1 MIIDGHS
8 HQGGEY
14 RDMQSIISVL
24 DRLGVDKVVLCPADS
39 ERNDPVS
46 IPGMGNRFNG
56 PELNFVVNRF
66 IRAAMARENK
76 WSAIEQS
83 NKRVFKMASLSG
95 GRIIQFYWIN
105 PLKEGISGDLEEKHD
120 LWKFAGI
127 KLHQACHPFII
138 ESGMFSDIAEF
149 AASKHLPVFI
159 HLYSRKDVL
168 DFISVS
174 GSSRTNFIVGHLI
187 GLEIFIKEKKL
198 LGDNVYFDISCP
210 SLVSADRIVLAIN
223 EFGANRII
231 MGSDTPYGRNN
242 LEQVLA
248 VIQSL
253 SLEEEEK
260 EMILGNNLKS
270 ILPV

>member
-14 RDMQSIISVL
+14 RDMQSIISEL
-24 DRLGVDKVVLCPADS
+24 DRLRVDKVVLCPADS

-46 IPGMGNRFNG
+46 IPGIGNRFNG

-66 IRAAMARENK
+66 IRAAMAKENK
-76 WSAIEQS
+76 WSAIERS
-83 NKRVFKMASLSG
+83 NKKIFEMASLSG

-105 PLKEGISGDLEEKHD
+105 PLKKGISGILEEKLD

-127 KLHQACHPFII
+127 KLHQACHPFTLK
-138 ESGMFSDIAEF
+138 SGMFSDIAEF
-149 AASKHLPVFI
+149 AASNNLPVFI
-159 HLYSRKDVL
+159 HLYSKKDVL

-174 GSSRTNFIVGHLI
+174 GSIRTNFIVGHLI
-187 GLEIFIKEKKL
+187 GLEIFIKEKKMT
-198 LGDNVYFDISCP
+198 GDNIYFDISCP

-223 EFGANRII
+223 EFGADKII
-231 MGSDTPYGRNN
+231 MGSDTPYGKSN

-248 VIQSL
+248 IIRSL
-253 SLEEEEK
+253 NLKEEEK
-260 EMILGNNLKS
+260 EMILGNNLKN

>member
-1 MIIDGHS
+1 
-8 HQGGEY
+8 
-14 RDMQSIISVL
+14 
-24 DRLGVDKVVLCPADS
+24 
-39 ERNDPVS
+39 
-46 IPGMGNRFNG
+46 
-56 PELNFVVNRF
+56 
-66 IRAAMARENK
+66 
-76 WSAIEQS
+76 
-83 NKRVFKMASLSG
+83 MASLSG

-105 PLKEGISGDLEEKHD
+105 PLKEGIYGDLEEKHD

-127 KLHQACHPFII
+127 KIHQACHPFII
-138 ESGMFSDIAEF
+138 KSGMFSDIAEF

-159 HLYSRKDVL
+159 HLYSKKDVL

-174 GSSRTNFIVGHLI
+174 GSTRTNFIVGHLI
-187 GLEIFIKEKKL
+187 GLEIFVKEKKL